1 MRPLWMLSKMGRT
14 NHMRANLPL
23 VVRTTCVLSRHYQ
36 RHAILLCV
44 ACDLGHREL
53 HAPLWVLS
61 KMGST
66 NHMRANLPS
75 VVRTTCVLISTLP
88 AALFST
94 YTRAFSRTNH
104 MRANL
109 HTTSAFSTVIVVKVV
124 VVIYIVI
131 VISTD
136 ASAYFPL
143 LDVIQIS
150 AVISGCYPILP
161 GPSIC
166 ALLDIYSRLQS
177 YEPHA
182 C

>member
-14 NHMRANLPL
+14 NHM
-23 VVRTTCVLSRHYQ
+23 C
-36 RHAILLCV
+36 
-44 ACDLGHREL
+44 
-53 HAPLWVLS
+53 
-61 KMGST
+61 
-66 NHMRANLPS
+66 ANLPS

-143 LDVIQIS
+143 LDVIQVS
-150 AVISGCYPILP
+150 AVISGCCPRLP

-166 ALLDIYSRLQS
+166 ALLDIYHSDLMGFLRFALTFRKCWS
-177 YEPHA
+177 PTEMALPA
-182 C
+182 SWDWFISLSIWIFRKC